1 MDLASEELR
10 TVSRTNRMSSLL
22 DSVAVLA
29 LLGILAGAIGGF
41 AVGLVTK
48 GGPSS
53 SSSSSAH

>member
-1 MDLASEELR
+1 
-10 TVSRTNRMSSLL
+10 VSRTNRMSSLL